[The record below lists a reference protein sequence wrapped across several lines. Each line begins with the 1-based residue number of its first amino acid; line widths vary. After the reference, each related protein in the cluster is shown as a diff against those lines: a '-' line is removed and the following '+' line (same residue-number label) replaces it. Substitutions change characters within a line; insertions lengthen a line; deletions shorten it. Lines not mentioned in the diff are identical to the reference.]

1 MLFTSFEFLI
11 FFACFFAL
19 YWSLRG
25 PSRVLLCLVASY
37 FFYGWWDPRFCLL
50 LLWSTLLDFFVGQ
63 ALSKSTN
70 ESWRRVLITISVSSN
85 LILLGIFKYF
95 NFFAEGLET
104 LLVSL
109 GMNAD
114 WPTLNI
120 ILPVGISFYTFQSI
134 SYTVDVY
141 LRRIQVEKNLLNFAA
156 FVALFPQLV
165 AGPIVRAE
173 TFLPQLKTD
182 RVFDWRNCEDGFA
195 QILLGFFK
203 KVVVADSAA
212 LVVDSVFAGAIGH
225 SSFNILIGVVL
236 YAFQIYGDFSGYSD
250 IAIGTARMLGFD
262 FPRNFRFPYFATSF
276 SDFWTRWHISL
287 SSWLR
292 DYLYIPLGGNRLGKW
307 MTYRNLFITMLLGGL
322 WHGANWTFICWG
334 AMHGGLLV
342 LQRELAKLPFAGYGP
357 RMRWC
362 IQPLQVL
369 GVFAM
374 VCVTWVFFRSSTFG
388 QAWDILGRIFSV
400 ELFDSFAIRNRVP
413 LLKACGVAG
422 LLYFCEFIWQV
433 VDVHTWWNRS
443 VAVRLIVY
451 ATLIWMILLLGT
463 FGGSSFIYFQ
473 F

>member
-19 YWSLRG
+19 YWTLRG
-25 PSRVLLCLVASY
+25 SYRVLLCLVASY
-37 FFYGWWDPRFCLL
+37 FFYGWWNPLFCLL
-50 LLWSTLLDFFVGQ
+50 LLWSTLLDFCVGQ
-63 ALSKSTN
+63 ALSKSQN
-70 ESWRRVLITISVSSN
+70 EAWRRLLITVSVSSN
-85 LILLGIFKYF
+85 LILLGVFKYF
-95 NFFAEGLET
+95 NFFAEGLEA
-104 LLVSL
+104 LLVSV
-109 GMNAD
+109 GMVAD

-141 LRRIQVEKNLLNFAA
+141 LRKIKVENNLLNFAA

-173 TFLPQLKTD
+173 SFLPQLRSD
-182 RVFDWRNCEDGFA
+182 RIFDWRNCEDGFA
-195 QILLGFFK
+195 QVLLGFFK

-212 LVVDSVFAGAIGH
+212 LVVDSVFSGAVGH
-225 SSFNILIGVVL
+225 SSFNIMLGVIL

-262 FPRNFRFPYFATSF
+262 FPCNFRFPYFATSF

-307 MTYRNLFITMLLGGL
+307 MTYRNLLITMLLGGL
-322 WHGANWTFICWG
+322 WHGANWTFVCWG
-334 AMHGGLLV
+334 AMHGFLLI
-342 LQRELAKLPFAGYGP
+342 LQREFSRFKIFGVSP
-357 RMRWC
+357 RLSWL
-362 IQPLQVL
+362 IQPIQVAC
-369 GVFAM
+369 VFAL
-374 VCVTWVFFRSSTFG
+374 VCVTWVFFRSSTFE
-388 QAWDILGRIFSV
+388 QAWDILGRIFST
-400 ELFDSFAIRNRVP
+400 ELFDSFAVRNRVP
-413 LLKACGVAG
+413 LVKACCLAG

-433 VDVHTWWNRS
+433 IDVRGLWNRTAAGRLL
-443 VAVRLIVY
+443 VCAVLMW
-451 ATLIWMILLLGT
+451 LILLFGT